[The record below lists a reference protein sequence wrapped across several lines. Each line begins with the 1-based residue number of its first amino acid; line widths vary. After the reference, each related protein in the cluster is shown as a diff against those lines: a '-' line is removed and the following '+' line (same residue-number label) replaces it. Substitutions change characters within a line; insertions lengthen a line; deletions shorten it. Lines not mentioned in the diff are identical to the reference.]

1 MAVRVVYRLATVTA
15 MHFDECMAPWHKET
29 ERILCAELD
38 EAKARYNAALAEFQ
52 AAISDPEVRD
62 RAARIRRASESQT
75 ATREALVVATAR
87 YVKAT
92 NLSTH
97 TSSKPA
103 HA

>member
-75 ATREALVVATAR
+75 AAREALVLATRR
-87 YVKAT
+87 YAKAKK
-92 NLSTH
+92 LSPYPPR
-97 TSSKPA
+97 KP
-103 HA
+103 